1 MATPGFLVTTLS
13 SFDGFQCPSD
23 TNSNKFQ
30 CYIDTLD
37 SRTET
42 TNWCINNAKQF
53 RSISQKPF
61 YIIPW
66 MSLKCNMRLNSSICL
81 ILLTSL
87 TSEEP
92 LKGHNWSTVVGDPVR
107 QIMRARVFPSLNYAP
122 CGRPSFSTA
131 ADWECCATQPVLHIH
146 NEHHTDPRVTLRDAP
161 TVLSVNRLSTFPN
174 KSHWNKMK
182 NTNSQFGS
190 SFTV

>member
-1 MATPGFLVTTLS
+1 M
-13 SFDGFQCPSD
+13 Q
-23 TNSNKFQ
+23 
-30 CYIDTLD
+30 
-37 SRTET
+37 
-42 TNWCINNAKQF
+42 
-53 RSISQKPF
+53 SISQKPF

-66 MSLKCNMRLNSSICL
+66 NSLKCYMRLNSFICL

-87 TSEEP
+87 SSEEP

-107 QIMRARVFPSLNYAP
+107 QIMRACVFPSLNYAP

-161 TVLSVNRLSTFPN
+161 TVLLTVWAPCQIKATGTRWKTPTANLGVLLLFN
-174 KSHWNKMK
+174 
-182 NTNSQFGS
+182 GS
-190 SFTV
+190 L